1 MDITDENEI
10 NITDDVNITDESSE
24 AQDLTMAGRA
34 NVNGGKIAANTPPS
48 SPPPS
53 STNNGVSLLL
63 NSALTN
69 AAANGGSEAYQNSML
84 GILINKFGIN
94 GLQVRHYYYHNFRI
108 KITMFVLKNKVD
120 KMVSE
125 GTLEYTI
132 YSSSKFYI
140 YSYLVNWLKILGNIT

>member
-1 MDITDENEI
+1 MTACYYIMFHYFLGGVSSGSVDEDLMEKDDQMDITDENEI

-108 KITMFVLKNKVD
+108 KNHNVCTEK
-120 KMVSE
+120 
-125 GTLEYTI
+125 
-132 YSSSKFYI
+132 
-140 YSYLVNWLKILGNIT
+140 